1 MKIELNQ
8 NKVFYNNGSE
18 KKEIHPFWLRE
29 RVNGEEYLDKGTQQR
44 LFDPTSLSSDISINK
59 ANINEKYLE
68 IDFNDGV
75 TSKLEID
82 KIALEFSKEDIV
94 IKSIEKTK
102 WDSGLKNIKNF
113 NYQEDIYIYENNKI
127 KNLNNYWP
135 TTIIKSN
142 SELFVRIIYKF
153 SNNNFR
159 KKIKYLWLKIYWEN
173 YGHFGISNNKDC
185 FLINLD
191 GQKQRTKEVFEI
203 PINNKY
209 KAFAIKTDLL
219 GCFDNPV
226 NTVIE
231 YSKGVVREN
240 DILTIG
246 ESPLAIMQNRYISPQ
261 NLEYSL
267 FSKALCY
274 FFHPTSSLATACGMQ
289 LLINRIGVTRITFAL
304 FVGYLFKLVGI
315 KGMFYRLTGS
325 ESSLIDDISGTVT
338 PYDKSIVMGPLNADL
353 FCKEVSNYLNI
364 DVAVVDVNDLGG
376 VKVLASSNKKVN
388 KILKRSL
395 ISNPAGNGDEKPL

>member
-1 MKIELNQ
+1 MILINILLILLIFLIFSDLYIKNSPKSKLNLVPINYKIKRKDGLNEL
-8 NKVFYNNGSE
+8 
-18 KKEIHPFWLRE
+18 I
-29 RVNGEEYLDKGTQQR
+29 
-44 LFDPTSLSSDISINK
+44 INLK
-59 ANINEKYLE
+59 IKN
-68 IDFNDGV
+68 
-75 TSKLEID
+75 TSKT
-82 KIALEFSKEDIV
+82 KETMV
-94 IKSIEKTK
+94 SN
-102 WDSGLKNIKNF
+102 LNF
-113 NYQEDIYIYENNKI
+113 ELDFFKRKGNEYCQNLNYQEDIYICINNTF

-142 SELFVRIIYKF
+142 SELFVKIIYKF
-153 SNNNFR
+153 RNNNFR
-159 KKIKYLWLKIYWEN
+159 EKIKYLWLKVFWEN
-173 YGHFGISNNKDC
+173 YGHFGISKNTDC
-185 FLINLD
+185 LLINLD
-191 GQKQRTKEVFEI
+191 GQKQREKEVFEI

-219 GCFDNPV
+219 GCFDDPV

-231 YSKGVVREN
+231 YCKGIVEKN

-246 ESPLAIMQNRYISPQ
+246 ESPLAIMQNRYIAPQ
-261 NLEYSL
+261 NLDYSL

-289 LLINRIGVTRITFAL
+289 LLINRIGITRITFAL
-304 FVGYLFKLVGI
+304 FIGFLFKLVGI

-353 FCKEVSNYLNI
+353 FCKEVSKYLNI

-376 VKVLASSNKKVN
+376 VKVLASSNKTVN
-388 KILKRSL
+388 KILKRNL
-395 ISNPAGNGDEKPL
+395 ISNPAGNGDEKTPIVIIRKIK

>member
-1 MKIELNQ
+1 MILINILLLLLVFLIITDLYIKNSPKSKLILVPANYKVKRKDSLNELIIDLKI
-8 NKVFYNNGSE
+8 
-18 KKEIHPFWLRE
+18 
-29 RVNGEEYLDKGTQQR
+29 
-44 LFDPTSLSSDISINK
+44 INK
-59 ANINEKYLE
+59 SKTKETMVNNINFEL
-68 IDFNDGV
+68 DF
-75 TSKLEID
+75 
-82 KIALEFSKEDIV
+82 F
-94 IKSIEKTK
+94 KSRGTEYCQN
-102 WDSGLKNIKNF
+102 LK
-113 NYQEDIYIYENNKI
+113 YQEDIYIYHKNKL

-142 SELFVRIIYKF
+142 SELFVRVIYKF

-159 KKIKYLWLKIYWEN
+159 KKIKYLWLKVYWEN

-185 FLINLD
+185 LLINLD
-191 GQKQRTKEVFEI
+191 GQKQRPKEVFEI

-219 GCFDNPV
+219 GCFDNPED
-226 NTVIE
+226 TVIE
-231 YSKGVVREN
+231 YCKGIIEKN

-261 NLEYSL
+261 NLKCSL

-274 FFHPTSSLATACGMQ
+274 FFHPTSSLATSCGMQ
-289 LLINRIGVTRITFAL
+289 LLINKIGVTRITIAL
-304 FVGYLFKLVGI
+304 FVGFIFKLVGI
-315 KGMFYRLTGS
+315 NGMFYRLTGS

-388 KILKRSL
+388 KILKRNL
-395 ISNPAGNGDEKPL
+395 ISNPAGNGDEKTPIVLIREKK